1 MAVVLSARQP
11 PVEAALHW
19 RCWEGSPRLWCQRP
33 GVLARLLGASG
44 QGLSLWRQQQP
55 LVLSLER
62 LLVQG
67 LLMQQ
72 HLRQRL
78 RWRRALWWLE
88 RLQVG

>member
-1 MAVVLSARQP
+1 MAAVLLARQP

-19 RCWEGSPRLWCQRP
+19 RCWEGSPPLWWQRP

-44 QGLSLWRQQQP
+44 QGLALWRQQQP

-78 RWRRALWWLE
+78 RWRRAWWGLE